1 MTWREEGIPPR
12 RWVSDDVPGVIVVPW
27 RDGYAALVSRYPD
40 PPHVEPR
47 KTLLDAMWAA
57 EHVRGRTDGLRGLA
71 ARAAQPE
78 PPPAGRG
85 ESVTDEAV
93 RRLGDCS
100 VSRMLIA
107 RREMGRAKYGT
118 ELRTHNGRDPWVDCL
133 QEMLDAIV
141 YAVQAD
147 MEGREV
153 PDDVLVAFGALRDA
167 VRR

>member
-12 RWVSDDVPGVIVVPW
+12 RWVSDDVPGVSVVPW
-27 RDGYAALVSRYPD
+27 GSGFAALVSRYPE
-40 PPHVEPR
+40 PPHVEVR
-47 KTLLDAMWAA
+47 KTLLEAMWAA

-71 ARAAQPE
+71 AHAAQPE
-78 PPPAGRG
+78 PAPQGDG

-93 RRLGDCS
+93 RRLGDCE

-133 QEMLDAIV
+133 QEILDAIV
-141 YAVQAD
+141 YAVQAN
-147 MEGREV
+147 MEGRDV